1 MADRIVVGIPAG
13 GHASV
18 GVSTDIGAGV
28 RSGADAY
35 DVVVI
40 GAGFAGLS
48 AAVRLAAAGVRVLVL
63 EARGRLGG
71 RATAYID
78 KTTGEEVDNGQH
90 VLAGCYY
97 ETFDFLRTIGAEAHV
112 HLQTS
117 LVVPFIDEHGRVSR
131 LRCPNLPS
139 PLHLVAGV
147 LRWNGVGWRDR
158 AALVRLGGVLRQ
170 LPGVL
175 QREGAGALSRFV
187 LRDETVDA
195 WLARHGQ
202 PERLRRMLWE
212 PLAVAALNQ
221 DVRIASATPFLRVL
235 AQMFGPD
242 PRAAALGLPLVPLDQ
257 MYAEPA
263 RRFIESHG
271 GTVRTH
277 SLAHILIDDGRVRG
291 VDVRGDAIP
300 ATRVIAAVPWFAL
313 ANTIREDG
321 ATASENGVARAN
333 GHGAP
338 QRPSALAPLLAT
350 AAAMRA
356 SPIVT
361 VNIWF
366 DRPVIDD
373 LFVGLPGRVMQW
385 VFDKRA
391 IWNLART
398 SPARE
403 TSTQTAAPAHLSL
416 VSSGAEA
423 VLRRSNDELVQLAL
437 DELRAALP
445 SVRTANLVRATVV
458 REPQATFSLAPDE
471 PRRPEVTTAVPG
483 LWIAGDWTNTGL
495 PATIESAVLSGRH
508 AAESALAAVSTHT
521 GGRERP

>member
-1 MADRIVVGIPAG
+1 MSEQVI
-13 GHASV
+13 
-18 GVSTDIGAGV
+18 
-28 RSGADAY
+28 
-35 DVVVI
+35 VI

-48 AAVRLAAAGVRVLVL
+48 AAVRLAADGVRVLVL

-90 VLAGCYY
+90 VLAGCYR
-97 ETFDFLRTIGAEAHV
+97 ETFAFMRTIDAEKYVHV
-112 HLQTS
+112 QTS
-117 LVVPFIDEHGRVSR
+117 LEVPFIDETGRTSR

-158 AALVRLGGVLRQ
+158 AALTRLGGVLRQ
-170 LPGVL
+170 LPTVL
-175 QREGAGALSRFV
+175 KREGAAGFERFV
-187 LRDETVDA
+187 QANETVDG

-221 DVRIASATPFLRVL
+221 DVRVASATPFLRVL
-235 AQMFGPD
+235 AEMFGPD

-263 RRFIESHG
+263 RRFLESHG
-271 GTVRTH
+271 GSVRTH
-277 SLAHILIDDGRVRG
+277 SLAHIVIERGVLCG
-291 VDVRGDAIP
+291 VDVRGELIP

-313 ANTIREDG
+313 ANTIRDDAG
-321 ATASENGVARAN
+321 AL
-333 GHGAP
+333 
-338 QRPSALAPLLAT
+338 SALTPLLET
-350 AAAMRA
+350 TAAMRP

-361 VNIWF
+361 VNVWF

-391 IWNLART
+391 IWRLGQ
-398 SPARE
+398 P
-403 TSTQTAAPAHLSL
+403 AAPSSNAGASNVPTSKDAAHLSL
-416 VSSGAEA
+416 VSSGAES
-423 VLRRSNDELVQLAL
+423 VLRRTNDELVQLAI
-437 DELRAALP
+437 DELRTALP
-445 SVRTANLVRATVV
+445 AARDANVLRATVV
-458 REPQATFSLAPDE
+458 REPQATFSLAPDQ
-471 PRRPEVTTAVPG
+471 PKRPPNATAVPG
-483 LWIAGDWTNTGL
+483 LWVAGDWTDTGF
-495 PATIESAVLSGRH
+495 PATIESAVLSGR
-508 AAESALAAVSTHT
+508 AAATAAGSFC
-521 GGRERP
+521 